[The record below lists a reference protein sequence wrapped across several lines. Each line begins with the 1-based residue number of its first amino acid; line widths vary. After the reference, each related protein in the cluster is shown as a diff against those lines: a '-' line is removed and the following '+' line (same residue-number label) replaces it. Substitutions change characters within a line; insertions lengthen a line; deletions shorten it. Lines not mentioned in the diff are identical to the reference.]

1 MIASQQESYD
11 KLRQCVK
18 KQKHHSADKGLYR
31 QGCGLASG
39 HWQLG
44 ELYCKESR
52 VPDNWCLQ
60 TVMLEK
66 TPESR
71 LDSKIKPIN
80 FKGTQPWILIER
92 TDPEPETAVF
102 WSSDVNRGLI
112 GKVPDAGK
120 DWGQR
125 MRWLDGIT
133 NVMDMNLGKSWETV
147 RDREVWSSAV
157 YGVTESWT
165 QLGDWTNNS
174 ARVGAGGW

>member
-31 QGCGLASG
+31 QGCGLPSG
-39 HWQLG
+39 HWQLW
-44 ELYCKESR
+44 ELSCKYSR
-52 VPDNWCLQ
+52 VPDDWRLQ

-66 TPESR
+66 TPESP

-80 FKGTQPWILIER
+80 FKGTQPWILIEK

-112 GKVPDAGK
+112 GKVLDAGK
-120 DWGQR
+120 DWGQKKR
-125 MRWLDGIT
+125 ESEDEMAWWHYQCNGHEFGQALEDGEGQGGVEFCSLWSHRELDTTGWL
-133 NVMDMNLGKSWETV
+133 NK
-147 RDREVWSSAV
+147 
-157 YGVTESWT
+157 
-165 QLGDWTNNS
+165 QLC
-174 ARVGAGGW
+174 

>member
-120 DWGQR
+120 DWGQ
-125 MRWLDGIT
+125 
-133 NVMDMNLGKSWETV
+133 K
-147 RDREVWSSAV
+147 RESEDEMAWWHYQCNGHEFGQA
-157 YGVTESWT
+157 
-165 QLGDWTNNS
+165 LGD
-174 ARVGAGGW
+174 GEGQGGVEFCSLWSHRELDTTGWLNKQLC